1 MKISDL
7 IERKKE
13 LGYTNEMISEKSGV
27 PLSTVNK
34 IFGGITEKPR
44 YNTLQSIQ
52 CVLFP
57 EQYTKKETALYKNIA
72 ENLAL
77 DWGDRVSEGYALD
90 EYTGASSKEEVI
102 RNYEE
107 VISWKKAGEITVDDL
122 ENIPD
127 GMFVELIDGVIYD
140 RNTPTTKHQFIVTK
154 LVSQLDVAIEGAK
167 AKNKDCIVFTS
178 PTSVRPDKKDRKNV
192 LIPDILVVCDRKK
205 FDDEDGE
212 GVIYG
217 APDLVI
223 EVLSPSTARYD
234 MFVKFNKYWNMGV
247 REYWIINIET
257 EEIYVYNFEKGT
269 APKTYSFEDQIP
281 LEISKGAITID
292 FKRIS
297 DRLKTYFG

>member
-57 EQYTKKETALYKNIA
+57 EQYTKKEASLYKDIA

-90 EYTGASSKEEVI
+90 EYMGTSSKEEVI
-102 RNYEE
+102 RKYEE
-107 VISWKKAGEITVDDL
+107 VISWKKTGEITVDDI

-127 GMFVELIDGVIYD
+127 GMFIELIDGVIYD
-140 RNTPTTKHQFIVTK
+140 TNAPSKKHQ
-154 LVSQLDVAIEGAK
+154 LVVGALYAQLDAAVEK
-167 AKNKDCIVFTS
+167 ARNKHKDCLVFIA
-178 PTSVRPDKKDRKNV
+178 PTGVKISKKDKKNW
-192 LIPDILVVCDRKK
+192 LIPDIFMVCDKEK
-205 FDDEDGE
+205 YNDEEEKD
-212 GVIYG
+212 IIG

-223 EVLSPSTARYD
+223 EVLSPSTAKND
-234 MFVKFNKYWNMGV
+234 TFVKFNKYWNIGV
-247 REYWIINIET
+247 REYWIISIEDK
-257 EEIYVYNFEKGT
+257 EVYVYNFEKGT

-281 LEISKGAITID
+281 LEISDGKIVID
-292 FKRIS
+292 FKSIAG
-297 DRLKTYFG
+297 RLVQYFG